1 MDGLPY
7 RNEYV
12 EIEPDPD
19 HHVVVFRRT
28 ASPLPDSEQELRA
41 LYEHIARVFDELPL
55 EQWGLLVDG
64 RAPRG
69 RNDEVFERIQREYRP
84 RLFGRFG
91 RVAALVRTSV
101 GALQVDR
108 YIRHETDTF
117 AVFGDERDARAFLHP
132 TD

>member
-1 MDGLPY
+1 MNGLPI

-28 ASPLPDSEQELRA
+28 AAPLPESEPDLREF
-41 LYEHIARVFDELPL
+41 YEQIAGVFDGLPL
-55 EQWGLLVDG
+55 EHWGLLVDG

-69 RNDEVFERIQREYRP
+69 RNDETFERVQNEYRP

-108 YIRHETDTF
+108 YIKDEGESF
-117 AVFGDERDARAFLHP
+117 GVFSEEDDALSFLGTRA
-132 TD
+132 